1 MKTPKFLYLQLI
13 VCITMVVL
21 SSCSSD
27 DKEPDTNPDEEQE
40 TIRTIEWT
48 KTFGGSN
55 EDNALSVVET
65 TDGGYAIAGYT
76 LSIDGDITDK
86 TATDSDYW
94 VLKLTKEGE
103 IVWSK
108 TYGGTGDER
117 AEKIIQ
123 TNDGGYVVV
132 GYSRSNDEDVTLNAG
147 LQDYWVV
154 KLNGAGDIQ
163 WEKSFGFS
171 GIDRAFSVV
180 QTKDGGYFVTGF
192 LDVTAS
198 NGEGNDD
205 KSKSNTKHGVGEF
218 WGIKLDAS
226 GNKIWRRYFGG
237 TNNDRSYD
245 VLQTE
250 DNGFLM
256 IGSSESIDFNVAEGN
271 GSKGSY
277 DFWAVKVNEDGTKSW
292 FKSYG
297 GSEIDVA
304 YAIAPSGDGKYVIV
318 GDSRSNDGDISGAK
332 GNADLWMIQIDETG
346 TLLWQKSLGGTQF
359 DTGRGISKTQNNGFI
374 ITGNSR
380 SNDIDLKENKGQSDI
395 LNVLINNKGE
405 VQWQSTAGGSL
416 AEFGESCLE
425 TSDKKIIIVG
435 SSESNDFDVPSNK
448 GSKDFII
455 IKYKEEK

>member
-1 MKTPKFLYLQLI
+1 MKTPKFLYLQHI

-27 DKEPDTNPDEEQE
+27 DKEPDTNPGEEQE
-40 TIRTIEWT
+40 IIKTIEWT

-65 TDGGYAIAGYT
+65 TDGGYTIAGYT

-123 TNDGGYVVV
+123 TNDGGYVVI

-163 WEKSFGFS
+163 WEKSFGFP

-205 KSKSNTKHGVGEF
+205 KSKNNTKHGVGEF

-256 IGSSESIDFNVAEGN
+256 IGSSESIDFDVTN
-271 GSKGSY
+271 SKGSY
-277 DFWAVKVNEDGTKSW
+277 DFWAVKVNSEGTKIW
-292 FKSYG
+292 QKSYG

-304 YAIAPSGDGKYVIV
+304 YAIASSGDGKYVII

-332 GNADLWMIQIDETG
+332 GNADLWMIQIDGNG
-346 TLLWQKSLGGTQF
+346 TVLWQKSIGGTQF
-359 DTGRGISKTQNNGFI
+359 DTGRGISKTQNKGFI

-380 SNDIDLKENKGQSDI
+380 SNDMDLKENKGQSDI
-395 LNVLINNKGE
+395 LNVLIDNKGE

-435 SSESNDFDVPSNK
+435 SSESNDFDVPNNK